1 MKWADRKKEWAI
13 KTRVDKLSDQITFR
27 SNVVYLSIHFLSTF
41 VCDMCIKDW
50 VYRNFF
56 FVLCLHFW
64 YYIIW
69 KSCNVSPRFVR
80 ISVFSHSFDV
90 SYKSFHI
97 KKIFRLYVMRNHT
110 IFLYAKELVTIYWY
124 LAKNYSYRLRFNH
137 VTQQKNFVLKFLF
150 LITIQYRTRRTVNI
164 IWEYYRM

>member
-1 MKWADRKKEWAI
+1 MKRVDRKKDWAI
-13 KTRVDKLSDQITFR
+13 KTRVDKLFDQITFR
-27 SNVVYLSIHFLSTF
+27 SNVVYIYLFFIHSFLWYVYQRLGLSE
-41 VCDMCIKDW
+41 
-50 VYRNFF
+50 FF

-64 YYIIW
+64 YYIIG

-110 IFLYAKELVTIYWY
+110 IFIRKESVTIYWY
-124 LAKNYSYRLRFNH
+124 LPKIIHTAFDSNLVTKQKWIWYSKLRLYYDSYFFNNAKILKY
-137 VTQQKNFVLKFLF
+137 NF
-150 LITIQYRTRRTVNI
+150 
-164 IWEYYRM
+164 

>member
-1 MKWADRKKEWAI
+1 MNKMSRQKKDWAI
-13 KTRVDKLSDQITFR
+13 KTRVDKLFDQITFR
-27 SNVVYLSIHFLSTF
+27 SDVVYLSTQVFILFA

-56 FVLCLHFW
+56 FVLCLHFC

-69 KSCNVSPRFVR
+69 NRNVSPRFVR
-80 ISVFSHSFDV
+80 ISVFFLIPLMF

-110 IFLYAKELVTIYWY
+110 IYIRKESVTIYWY
-124 LAKNYSYRLRFNH
+124 FERKIIHAILDLQH
-137 VTQQKNFVLKFLF
+137 VKYKA
-150 LITIQYRTRRTVNI
+150 
-164 IWEYYRM
+164 W

>member
-1 MKWADRKKEWAI
+1 MSVICVSKIGFIGD
-13 KTRVDKLSDQITFR
+13 
-27 SNVVYLSIHFLSTF
+27 
-41 VCDMCIKDW
+41 
-50 VYRNFF
+50 FF

-110 IFLYAKELVTIYWY
+110 IFIRKESVTIYWY
-124 LAKNYSYRLRFNH
+124 LPKLIHTTFDSNLVNK
-137 VTQQKNFVLKFLF
+137 QKKNFTKKSNVRNLKVISLWYQKFSTIKHHHTSFL
-150 LITIQYRTRRTVNI
+150 
-164 IWEYYRM
+164 